1 MNIEEISNERKEIL
15 KELLE
20 KYKNVFGYKL
30 GKIKE
35 IKHEIE
41 INERRESILRR
52 RYKEIKE
59 KGINKLQEKVNKL
72 FRNITEI

>member
-1 MNIEEISNERKEIL
+1 
-15 KELLE
+15 
-20 KYKNVFGYKL
+20 VFGYKL
-30 GKIKE
+30 RKIKE
-35 IKHEIE
+35 IKHGIE

>member
-1 MNIEEISNERKEIL
+1 MNIEEMSNERKEIL

-30 GKIKE
+30 RKIKE
-35 IKHEIE
+35 IKHGIE